1 MFVRVTRKVL
11 SFGVDNST
19 GINVTNHIAIIC
31 NCGKGLGVWEVGGGR
46 EREEKKGR
54 VVDEFFLHTMVVYIL
69 RLLLEQKPYFTLI
82 SLNMLFIALG
92 SRNEQ

>member
-19 GINVTNHIAIIC
+19 GINVTNRIAIIC
-31 NCGKGLGVWEVGGGR
+31 NCGKGLGSVGGGGGR
-46 EREEKKGR
+46 EKKKKEELWMI
-54 VVDEFFLHTMVVYIL
+54 FFLHTMVVYIL

>member
-1 MFVRVTRKVL
+1 M
-11 SFGVDNST
+11 
-19 GINVTNHIAIIC
+19 
-31 NCGKGLGVWEVGGGR
+31 GGGG

>member
-31 NCGKGLGVWEVGGGR
+31 NCGKGLGSVGGGGG
-46 EREEKKGR
+46 EREEKKRR
-54 VVDEFFLHTMVVYIL
+54 VVDEFF
-69 RLLLEQKPYFTLI
+69 FTYNG
-82 SLNMLFIALG
+82 SLYPKIAVG
-92 SRNEQ
+92 AETIFHINIT